1 MSHATTTGTTTA
13 PVLQIDGLSVE
24 VARTGTP
31 LLRDVRLTV
40 GAGEIVGLVGESG
53 SGKSMTSLAVMG
65 ILPDG
70 IEVTGGRI
78 LVDGVDATRTERR
91 SVAHRFAMVFQNPQD
106 SLNPLMRVGDQIA
119 RMVRLHQGT
128 DKSGARAETE
138 RLLGRVHIA
147 DAAQVARRYPHQLSG
162 GMSQRVMIA
171 MALACRPRLLI
182 ADEPT
187 TALDVTVQAQ
197 ILMLIGE
204 LADETGCGVLFI
216 THDLGVVAEVCDRV
230 AVLYR
235 GDLVETAGVVE
246 LFAAPR
252 HEYTQYLVAAG
263 DAPADVP
270 EPGAADRTGGGGH
283 GAA

>member
-1 MSHATTTGTTTA
+1 MSPATTA
-13 PVLQIDGLSVE
+13 PVLEIDGLSVE
-24 VARTGTP
+24 VTRTGTS
-31 LLRDVRLTV
+31 LLREVGLTV

-70 IEVTGGRI
+70 IAVTGGRI
-78 LVDGVDATRTERR
+78 LVDGVDATATERR
-91 SVAHRFAMVFQNPQD
+91 SVEHRFAMIFQNPKD

-119 RMVRLHQGT
+119 RMVLLHQGT
-128 DKSGARAETE
+128 DKAGARTETE
-138 RLLGRVHIA
+138 RLLSRVHIA
-147 DAAQVARRYPHQLSG
+147 DAAQVARSYPHQLSG
-162 GMSQRVMIA
+162 GMCQRVMIA

-197 ILMLIGE
+197 ILTLVAE
-204 LADETGCGVLFI
+204 LADETGCGVLLI

-246 LFAAPR
+246 LFAAPK
-252 HEYTQYLVAAG
+252 HEYTRYLVAAG
-263 DAPADVP
+263 ETETAG
-270 EPGAADRTGGGGH
+270 GAGH